1 MAADVE
7 ALKELYLVSLKE
19 LDVPALEAASAAAK
33 STGVNDK
40 IIDRAEKK
48 LHQAKKKVSSIERST
63 EREEAQRALEN
74 ALATRFDLTKITG
87 LDLAKLRAAVEKAEE
102 LRVSAKLT
110 TDGWILL
117 TTLERAQVS
126 QSANLPKPHRPLG

>member
-1 MAADVE
+1 MGM
-7 ALKELYLVSLKE
+7 LYLVSLKE
-19 LDVPALEAASAAAK
+19 LDVPALEAAIAAAK

-74 ALATRFDLTKITG
+74 ALAT
-87 LDLAKLRAAVEKAEE
+87 
-102 LRVSAKLT
+102 
-110 TDGWILL
+110 
-117 TTLERAQVS
+117 
-126 QSANLPKPHRPLG
+126 